1 MSSSTVTPKTLT
13 YVSGSSDSEQQLDL
27 YLPSEQAASGLVVF
41 IHGGAWRTGS
51 RKDHADLASHL
62 CAKGMAVAVVDY
74 RLSVK
79 DDQGLPK
86 HIHPVHVQDVNAAL
100 AFLHVRD
107 DVPHKDWVVVGHS
120 IGAWLTL
127 AAIISGSSCS
137 PDAQYPAP
145 MPIPNSAARDSI
157 KTCVLVDGI
166 FSVSALLKEYPDYD
180 GFVAQAFLPQPSPA
194 KYDAVSCENWPLALD
209 GKQLHVWHSR
219 DDELLSFKQS
229 LDIILHLDSKL
240 STAASASIPV
250 VIPQDGNA
258 STTEVQGEKKLLA
271 SLYADTSIKNANHL
285 HADLTTLRGAHDDLL
300 HTETFWNL
308 ILAL

>member
-1 MSSSTVTPKTLT
+1 
-13 YVSGSSDSEQQLDL
+13 
-27 YLPSEQAASGLVVF
+27 
-41 IHGGAWRTGS
+41 
-51 RKDHADLASHL
+51 
-62 CAKGMAVAVVDY
+62 MAVAVVDY

-107 DVPHKDWVVVGHS
+107 DVPRKDWVVVGHS

-127 AAIISGSSCS
+127 AAIISGSSSS

-157 KTCVLVDGI
+157 KTCVLVPAARRSHHSEG
-166 FSVSALLKEYPDYD
+166 KC
-180 GFVAQAFLPQPSPA
+180 PQTM
-194 KYDAVSCENWPLALD
+194 LD
-209 GKQLHVWHSR
+209 
-219 DDELLSFKQS
+219 
-229 LDIILHLDSKL
+229 
-240 STAASASIPV
+240 ASIPKTNCSAG
-250 VIPQDGNA
+250 D
-258 STTEVQGEKKLLA
+258 STNQ
-271 SLYADTSIKNANHL
+271 
-285 HADLTTLRGAHDDLL
+285 GAHDDLL

>member
-107 DVPHKDWVVVGHS
+107 DVPRKDWVAVGHS

-127 AAIISGSSCS
+127 AAIISGSSSS

-157 KTCVLVDGI
+157 KTCVLV
-166 FSVSALLKEYPDYD
+166 VSA
-180 GFVAQAFLPQPSPA
+180 
-194 KYDAVSCENWPLALD
+194 SCP
-209 GKQLHVWHSR
+209 
-219 DDELLSFKQS
+219 F
-229 LDIILHLDSKL
+229 I
-240 STAASASIPV
+240 
-250 VIPQDGNA
+250 
-258 STTEVQGEKKLLA
+258 
-271 SLYADTSIKNANHL
+271 Y
-285 HADLTTLRGAHDDLL
+285 
-300 HTETFWNL
+300 
-308 ILAL
+308 